1 MGFHFGITAMV
12 VAAALLG
19 LDVFATWAIWREPDL
34 TGAQKG
40 IQSIFVWLL
49 PLLPLLGA
57 IVCLNVVRAMNREP
71 TARSNFTTSE

>member
-1 MGFHFGITAMV
+1 MNLHVGASAAI

-19 LDVFATWAIWREPDL
+19 LDLYASWAIWREPDL

-40 IQSIFVWLL
+40 LQSALVW
-49 PLLPLLGA
+49 LLPLLGA

-71 TARSNFTTSE
+71 VARSRFTLSE

>member
-1 MGFHFGITAMV
+1 MGFHIGITAAV

-19 LDVFATWAIWREPDL
+19 LDIYTTWAIWREPDL

-40 IQSIFVWLL
+40 IQAVFVWLV
-49 PLLPLLGA
+49 PLLGA

-71 TARSNFTTSE
+71 TARSNFTISE

>member
-1 MGFHFGITAMV
+1 MGLHIGLTAAA

-19 LDVFATWAIWREPDL
+19 LDLYTTWAIWREPDL

-40 IQSIFVWLL
+40 IQSAFVWLV
-49 PLLPLLGA
+49 PLLGA

-71 TARSNFTTSE
+71 AARSTFTISE

>member
-1 MGFHFGITAMV
+1 MGLHLGITASL

-19 LDVFATWAIWREPDL
+19 LDLYTTWAIWREPDL
-34 TGAQKG
+34 TGMQKA
-40 IQSIFVWLL
+40 IQSAFVWLV
-49 PLLPLLGA
+49 PLLGA